1 MRGWSAIHCAKSI
14 ATINRSARSWMPLR
28 SYGAYHRTLIDELI
42 PTLLCTC
49 KGQNQGERRHQVTY

>member
-1 MRGWSAIHCAKSI
+1 
-14 ATINRSARSWMPLR
+14 MPLR